1 MNLGRWT
8 DQWVRPY
15 VGAAYFGLGGA
26 RLRCRRLT
34 SRLGI
39 VATAQA
45 SSDVSNYG
53 GASRDRTDDLIV
65 ANDGIAQVNC
75 RACYGLQAEYGP
87 LRSNFHKQLLGLP
100 GKSASHVFLAISFG
114 RRLPANTLMFTESPP
129 SRFQSRTLCLAR
141 PMKAQRFAK
150 WCRCRLFKPPA
161 ERIRASVSRARPDLN
176 T

>member
-65 ANDGIAQVNC
+65 ANDGVSQTNPC
-75 RACYGLQAEYGP
+75 TCYGLDAEYGP
-87 LRSNFHKQLLGLP
+87 FRSNSPQTKFRLAGRVA
-100 GKSASHVFLAISFG
+100 SAFFLAISFG